1 MSEAKKLAR
10 ILRRFLPV
18 DRGCLVSWWRSAS
31 LRIPRRKEV
40 ENHSVRGTGHK
51 SRKPW
56 IFQCHHRHWIPHC
69 TGKVTKSTSIAL
81 YYISLDWDQNR
92 NPNENNREHQ
102 VGRSTT
108 KAPATE
114 AGSRASDRARA
125 LPGSFSP
132 PRSLSHCKI
141 SSCCSVISMDQFD
154 YILKKPSITTA
165 SSSNTR
171 MESTFEGSTGRA
183 ALEFLSTF
191 GGPCQRCLHLHMVL
205 ESIFFASF

>member
-31 LRIPRRKEV
+31 LRIPRRQEV
-40 ENHSVRGTGHK
+40 ENHSVRGAGHK

-125 LPGSFSP
+125 LPGFFSP

-141 SSCCSVISMDQFD
+141 SSHCSVISIDQFD
-154 YILKKPSITTA
+154 YI
-165 SSSNTR
+165 
-171 MESTFEGSTGRA
+171 
-183 ALEFLSTF
+183 
-191 GGPCQRCLHLHMVL
+191 
-205 ESIFFASF
+205 

>member
-56 IFQCHHRHWIPHC
+56 IFQCHHRHSVDHI
-69 TGKVTKSTSIAL
+69 GKAA
-81 YYISLDWDQNR
+81 Q
-92 NPNENNREHQ
+92 
-102 VGRSTT
+102 
-108 KAPATE
+108 APATE

-205 ESIFFASF
+205 ESIFFCLFLVLFSGSNLMQET